1 MRLVDADAFIE
12 YLGLDDENA
21 RKENLCGIV
30 TLEDFDEQPTAYDV
44 DKVVKQLK
52 QQAEQYRERGFEAD
66 RKGVCNLA
74 DKYYAKQCSYLHAI
88 EIVKAGVA
96 DGYKD

>member
-1 MRLVDADAFIE
+1 MRLIDADK
-12 YLGLDDENA
+12 L
-21 RKENLCGIV
+21 RKEIHMSYSDDLGIREV
-30 TLEDFDEQPTAYDV
+30 IDKQPTAYDL